1 MLACGIHKEAW
12 RAQRRPEG
20 PKGSPKGR
28 RLEVGA
34 RRAPKLLL
42 HYIALLHCIITLLVC
57 VAAAGAGSSVSLYLP
72 RDLGLQY
79 IALLSSIIQYYSILN
94 YTASRSQPALGAQ
107 SAGTSLLPPLPET
120 SFPLP
125 NLSPFYPPSLI
136 LSLPPFNVFSFLV
149 PPLYSM
155 LCTLSD
161 SAYTSDKARLKSSMF

>member
-1 MLACGIHKEAW
+1 MEST
-12 RAQRRPEG
+12 RRPEG
-20 PKGSPKGR
+20 PKGSLKGR
-28 RLEVGA
+28 RLEVGD

-120 SFPLP
+120 PFQTFPPSPLPPPLLHSSCLFPL
-125 NLSPFYPPSLI
+125 
-136 LSLPPFNVFSFLV
+136 
-149 PPLYSM
+149 
-155 LCTLSD
+155 
-161 SAYTSDKARLKSSMF
+161 SMFSAFLFPLSTACCAHFQTQHIPPIKLG